1 MRLGVAITLACAA
14 SLRAAGSAALR
25 PSPRLKTADLARLR
39 GGPVRRASLP
49 RAPAIRPGLVCCGGG
64 ACLSVSQSSA
74 VRLLARDSRALQL
87 KRSCLWFSGC
97 VSGTRLSLK
106 PLIYHQENNQI
117 CPRGPHLPPTP
128 GRRLPHTPGRRLL
141 PLCRPPFSP
150 RLIPFIALS
159 SFISLFLHPLPPSPA
174 LPSILLLL
182 PSPPPLF
189 PLYLI
194 SIKWF

>member
-14 SLRAAGSAALR
+14 SLRAAESAALR

-150 RLIPFIALS
+150 AFPSPGLFLSLHYHHSFLSFFTHFPPPRPCHPSSSSSHRPRLFSPFI
-159 SFISLFLHPLPPSPA
+159 
-174 LPSILLLL
+174 
-182 PSPPPLF
+182 
-189 PLYLI
+189 
-194 SIKWF
+194 